1 MTRSSPGMRCASD
14 PRDSGRC
21 GASVT
26 TMTLTRSMALAARW
40 WPAAIA
46 VVAFLST
53 ALTSFQQI
61 PAMFIAC
68 AALAVSRHWP
78 RWALLVAG
86 VAVPIAVLSDAPWG
100 GAFSGPALIAALTAA
115 IAVFDLEPMRWRLYV
130 GGLIVGVALLGGL
143 VRAAIAAA
151 WVGGYGSYALNPGV
165 VIGFTIVGIITWAVP
180 FGLRAFRDALR
191 AERDK
196 TTVQARTVVVESEL
210 RDERLRADLTHD
222 FHDVM
227 AHSLAV
233 LAAQAE
239 GLRLTHAEHP
249 ERIDPVLTTISD
261 TARLA
266 LVEVRQL
273 LERVD
278 DDERRPQPTIED
290 IPALI
295 DQTRSAGPTVTFHDA
310 GRRGSLPRIGGIA
323 AYRIVQEALTN
334 ALRHGGPDVDAVVT
348 MSWTG
353 PGLSLAVSSPIRER
367 EALGPIGRGITGM
380 HERAR
385 QAGGWVDVDADGDRF
400 VVTAY
405 LPYEPET
412 HASTILGEDQLPT
425 VPVQTVVPNPGALAA
440 PAAQPAWWSDA
451 TGPMP
456 APPTMPT
463 PAATWGEANA
473 RQVRLGE
480 PGGPSGPPV
489 GHPPTDG
496 RA

>member
-1 MTRSSPGMRCASD
+1 MK
-14 PRDSGRC
+14 
-21 GASVT
+21 
-26 TMTLTRSMALAARW
+26 LTRYLAIAARW

-46 VVAFLST
+46 AVAFLST
-53 ALTSFQQI
+53 VLTWYNQFF
-61 PAMFIAC
+61 AMLLAC
-68 AALAVSRHWP
+68 GALAVSRRWP
-78 RWALLVAG
+78 RWALVAAAVAMPIAVITDQPWGGSFTMPALVAG
-86 VAVPIAVLSDAPWG
+86 
-100 GAFSGPALIAALTAA
+100 LTAA
-115 IAVFDLEPMRWRLYV
+115 IAVFDLEPMRWRLYIGAV
-130 GGLIVGVALLGGL
+130 IVGVATLSGL
-143 VRAAIAAA
+143 VRAAIAGA
-151 WVGGYGSYALNPGV
+151 WMNASYGYVSLDGGMVVGFFIMGV
-165 VIGFTIVGIITWAVP
+165 IAWAVP
-180 FGLRAFRDALR
+180 FGLRAFRDAVR

-278 DDERRPQPTIED
+278 DDARRPQPTIED

-310 GRRGSLPRIGGIA
+310 GRHGHLPRIGGIA

-334 ALRHGGPDVDAVVT
+334 ALRHGGPDVDAIVT
-348 MSWTG
+348 LSWTG

-367 EALGPIGRGITGM
+367 DALGPIGRGITGM
-380 HERAR
+380 HERAK
-385 QAGGWVDVDADGDRF
+385 QAGGWVDVDADGERF

-405 LPYEPET
+405 LPYEPE
-412 HASTILGEDQLPT
+412 ALGSTILGEDQLPT
-425 VPVQTVVPNPGALAA
+425 VPVSIVPSPLVPNPMA
-440 PAAQPAWWSDA
+440 PAAADVA

-473 RQVRLGE
+473 RQVQLGE
-480 PGGPSGPPV
+480 PGGLSSPGSAPAPP
-489 GHPPTDG
+489 PADG